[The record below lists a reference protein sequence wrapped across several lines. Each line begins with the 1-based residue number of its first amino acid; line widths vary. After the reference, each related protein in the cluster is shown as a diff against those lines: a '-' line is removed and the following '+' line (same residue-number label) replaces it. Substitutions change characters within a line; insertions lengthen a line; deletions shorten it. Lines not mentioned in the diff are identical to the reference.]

1 MKASV
6 IMEKFEAIRLALMAC
21 DFWQLTANAAEE
33 LAQQGNHC
41 SLSYIGWGWPSKE
54 EWENHTKWSDINIG
68 QPVLF
73 NFYHGIE
80 LSLKALIVAKG
91 QKIKNNH
98 QLSKLVNQVGALYKD
113 EELTSFYSKYVVLD
127 KLPKILYDFCRESDM
142 TMDLYFQSLK
152 YPTSTKGVEF
162 NHSVLRYNEDSGI
175 ELFSEIRADVVFI
188 RDKLKHVVS
197 MECRDE
203 FA

>member
-1 MKASV
+1 
-6 IMEKFEAIRLALMAC
+6 MEKFEAIRLALMAC

-33 LAQQGNHC
+33 LAKQGNHC

-54 EWENHTKWSDINIG
+54 EWENHTKWSDINIA

-80 LSLKALIVAKG
+80 LSLKALIVAKE
-91 QKIKNNH
+91 QKIKKNH
-98 QLSKLVNQVGALYKD
+98 QLSILVKKVEILYKD

-127 KLPKILYDFCRESDM
+127 KLPRILSDFCRESDM

-152 YPTSTKGVEF
+152 YPTSTEGVEF
-162 NHSVLRYNEDSGI
+162 NHTVLRYNEDFGI
-175 ELFSEIRADVVFI
+175 KLFSEIRSDIVFM
-188 RDKLKHVVS
+188 REKLKQVVAV
-197 MECRDE
+197 ECRDE